1 MDENKDKSINEL
13 FPKVPCQC
21 FMDYFE
27 SLEPEAYPG
36 LTYLFDRILCSE
48 IDSIPR
54 RSISFAKEKIF
65 SEDEQI
71 VSKKYFY
78 EHVKNFLFDE
88 FREDLNRLENQQN
101 IDSEKKIILI
111 KF

>member
-1 MDENKDKSINEL
+1 MEENKDKSINEI
-13 FPKVPCQC
+13 FAKVPSQC

-36 LTYLFDRILCSE
+36 LACLFGRILGTE

-71 VSKKYFY
+71 VSRKYFY
-78 EHVKNFLFDE
+78 DHIKNFLSDE
-88 FREDLNRLENQQN
+88 FREDLIRLENQQN
-101 IDSEKKIILI
+101 IDGK
-111 KF
+111 